1 MPDSTAIEE
10 PREDGSPV
18 HGADAPSG
26 MAPPAGSADG
36 DVAVLKDCYEI
47 QAHQPLPDLNSATAN
62 AFVAI
67 DRREPR
73 TELVGYICHG
83 GLPPR
88 WDVIGSLPGLESSN
102 MVRLISSGVVRW
114 PPDRKEH
121 PAIVF
126 ERPRG
131 ARVAK
136 SAKQRRTAFNED
148 QLTRMVIDPLVQAM
162 LELRLRRVFHGAIN
176 PTNMFLQ
183 EADGNNAKV
192 QLGECATCPV
202 GYTQPIAF
210 ETIERGM
217 AEPVGRGPGSMA
229 DDLYAVGVSILYF
242 SLGYLP
248 GGHLDDRALLD
259 EKAEKGS
266 FVALVGD
273 TRLPLAVLE
282 PVRGLLTDSVGTR
295 WSLDDLEQWL
305 SGRRMSPRQAHA
317 PLRASRPFTLAGQDY
332 WNARTLAT
340 AMGDKTLDANQAIEK
355 GELIHWIRRSLDQE
369 EMINRVEEA
378 MRSARVGRGGS
389 VEDRRVAR
397 VAIALDPAAPIRFR
411 GRSIMP
417 TGLGDALAE
426 AFAKGSAFQE
436 LAEMITAQLPMFW
449 VNSQEKFNADFVSL
463 STAFD
468 RARGYLDQ
476 KEIGGGIERCLYEL
490 NPSMPLQSPLL
501 PGTCILDLERLLW
514 ALEDLA
520 ASADRPA
527 EPLDRHIAAFV
538 LSRQTKL
545 SDRLFHALS
554 ADQGSSERSLAMLG
568 LFFELQ
574 KATRVQPLPHL
585 CSWVASLM
593 EPAITC
599 YHSRTLRQRIRD
611 TMESESK
618 SGLLQKLHAIFS
630 NTNLARRDAAAF
642 RAACRDYAAAGRS
655 IAHRQDELMNRN
667 SVAEGVGR
675 QTAAVVSGLLSAAL
689 MIAIVILN
697 AS

>member
-1 MPDSTAIEE
+1 MPDNIAFHETRVDE
-10 PREDGSPV
+10 SPLPGPDMPPV
-18 HGADAPSG
+18 QAPGAG
-26 MAPPAGSADG
+26 QADG
-36 DVAVLKDCYEI
+36 DTAVLKENYEI
-47 QAHQPLPDLNSATAN
+47 RTHQPVPELNSATAN
-62 AFVAI
+62 AFVTI
-67 DRREPR
+67 DRREPK
-73 TELVGYICHG
+73 TDLIGYVCHG

-102 MVRLISSGVVRW
+102 MVRLISYGIVRW
-114 PPDRKEH
+114 PPDKKEH

-131 ARVAK
+131 VRVVK
-136 SAKQRRTAFNED
+136 SFKQRRTALNED
-148 QLTRMVIDPLVQAM
+148 QLTRMIIDPLVQAM
-162 LELRLRRVFHGAIN
+162 MELRLRRVFHGSIN
-176 PTNMFLQ
+176 PANMFLR

-217 AEPVGRGPGSMA
+217 AEPGGRGPGSMA
-229 DDLYAVGVSILYF
+229 EDLYALGVSILYF

-248 GGHLDDRALLD
+248 GGHQEDRALLE

-282 PVRGLLTDSVGTR
+282 PVRGLLTDSVGLR

-332 WNARTLAT
+332 WTARTLAT
-340 AMGDKTLDANQAIEK
+340 AMGEKTLDANQAIER
-355 GELIHWIRRSLDQE
+355 GELIHWIRRSLDKE
-369 EMINRVEEA
+369 EMVNRVDEA
-378 MRSARVGRGGS
+378 IRSARVGRGGS

-411 GRSIMP
+411 GRSVMP
-417 TGLGDALAE
+417 SGFGDALAE
-426 AFAKGSAFQE
+426 AVAQGGSIQE

-449 VNSQEKFNADFVSL
+449 VNSQEDFNADFVSL

-501 PGTCILDLERLLW
+501 PGTCILDLERLLR

-520 ASADRPA
+520 ASADRPP
-527 EPLDRHIAAFV
+527 EPIDRHIAAFIM
-538 LSRQTKL
+538 SRQTKL

-554 ADQGSSERSLAMLG
+554 TEQASSERALAILG

-574 KATRVQPLPHL
+574 KATRVQPLPNL

-593 EPAITC
+593 EPAIVC

-611 TMESESK
+611 TMESEAR
-618 SGLLQKLHAIFS
+618 SGLFQKLHAIFS

-655 IAHRQDELMNRN
+655 IAHRQDALMNRN
-667 SVAEGVGR
+667 TVTEGIGR
-675 QTAAVVSGLLSAAL
+675 QTAAVVSGLLSAVL

-697 AS
+697 AT